1 MAEAVDGGDEVILRL
16 CCCDAAHER
25 IEHSIIGISE
35 EDRLEVRVVDADMLH
50 AVLFLIAAR
59 QLVLLDDAV
68 HVVLYSR
75 SHNKTELRL
84 AVHRLRIDVVHL
96 LAVLLEPALVLELLE
111 VLSSLLIDAR
121 VVLACADGEVN
132 LGLDDVIKRLL
143 IVASLSTSLLRVK
156 NIVWAALYLLNE
168 IFWWTNATKRFYNS
182 HNLLLV
188 YLSTCLLVNSFTC

>member
-1 MAEAVDGGDEVILRL
+1 MAEAVDGRNEVVLGR
-16 CCCDAAHER
+16 CCCDAAHEC
-25 IEHSIIGISE
+25 IEHGIVGISE

-50 AVLFLIAAR
+50 AVLFLVATR

-68 HVVLYSR
+68 HVVLNSR

-111 VLSSLLIDAR
+111 VLGSLLIDAR
-121 VVLACADGEVN
+121 VVLACADREVN

-156 NIVWAALYLLNE
+156 DIVWTALNLLNK
-168 IFWWTNATKRFYNS
+168 ITRRPDSFKWFYYC
-182 HNLLLV
+182 HL
-188 YLSTCLLVNSFTC
+188 YYFRI